1 MLEDP
6 DILKMFI
13 DKCCIFMGDFMNGK
27 GTGETIDLIK
37 AEAMEEFVAHR
48 DKYNTWSWVGNRT
61 EITNKFND
69 AKKWAEGRPNYFY
82 QHIGSQWNL
91 GTPRT
96 LTINKTQKSDIE
108 ITFNDIKLSGS
119 VFDGKYF
126 KDRTISLSA
135 TATEEGM
142 TVTGWK
148 VTGAINKE
156 VQGSELTLQMPNGN
170 IAIEPI
176 VGVGS
181 GIETILS
188 SDIRHQTSDI
198 YDLLGNKTATPQKGR
213 IYIQNG
219 KKITWQ

>member
-82 QHIGSQWNL
+82 QHIGNQWNL
-91 GTPRT
+91 GTPVA
-96 LTINKTQKSDIE
+96 LKVNESGKEADISING
-108 ITFNDIKLSGS
+108 IKLSKGT
-119 VFDGKYF
+119 FDGKF
-126 KDRTISLSA
+126 FANRELSISA
-135 TATEEGM
+135 TAAEGQE
-142 TVTGWK
+142 VKGWK
-148 VTGAINKE
+148 LTGGKNQE
-156 VQGSELTLQMPNGN
+156 VSGSELTIKMTSSALT
-170 IAIEPI
+170 IEPI
-176 VGVGS
+176 IGVSS

-188 SDIRHQTSDI
+188 SDIRHQTLDI
-198 YDLLGNKTATPQKGR
+198 YDLLGNKIATPQKGR

>member
-1 MLEDP
+1 
-6 DILKMFI
+6 
-13 DKCCIFMGDFMNGK
+13 
-27 GTGETIDLIK
+27 
-37 AEAMEEFVAHR
+37 
-48 DKYNTWSWVGNRT
+48 
-61 EITNKFND
+61 
-69 AKKWAEGRPNYFY
+69 
-82 QHIGSQWNL
+82 
-91 GTPRT
+91 
-96 LTINKTQKSDIE
+96 
-108 ITFNDIKLSGS
+108 

-135 TATEEGM
+135 TATEEGKA
-142 TVTGWK
+142 VTGWK

-156 VQGSELTLQMPNGN
+156 VQGSELTLQMPNGD

-198 YDLLGNKTATPQKGR
+198 YDLLGNKIATPQKGR

>member
-1 MLEDP
+1 
-6 DILKMFI
+6 
-13 DKCCIFMGDFMNGK
+13 
-27 GTGETIDLIK
+27 
-37 AEAMEEFVAHR
+37 
-48 DKYNTWSWVGNRT
+48 VGNRT

-108 ITFNDIKLSGS
+108 ITFNDIKLSDK

-135 TATEEGM
+135 TVTEGDK

-148 VTGAINKE
+148 VTGAVNKE

-181 GIETILS
+181 GIEEIANSQQPKAKGQL
-188 SDIRHQTSDI
+188 
-198 YDLLGNKTATPQKGR
+198 YDLLGNKVQTAQTGR

-219 KKITWQ
+219 KKIVVK